1 VRLGQPR
8 QPADRTRGHLTEPK
22 ERGAARC
29 QLATK
34 HQTIVYDP
42 RRVGIIYD
50 LQVGPTAPATKQ
62 ELVHRALRE
71 RILAGVYGPGDRV
84 VIDAI
89 AAEFKVSALPVR
101 EAIRRLEA
109 EGLVIFRPNAGA
121 QVSPADPGQ
130 FHEEMTTLAVLEGY
144 ATALAAPLMDE
155 RHLGRLAE
163 ITDAMEEASSPMD
176 SGGFGRLN
184 WEFHGLLV
192 EPCPNV
198 TLLTMVR
205 DIGRRLESVRQT
217 VFVHI
222 PYRGAESVAEH
233 RVLVGQ
239 IASGAPARAIERTAR
254 EHKLRTLETFRAQR
268 GATHIT
274 RETQ

>member
-1 VRLGQPR
+1 VVL
-8 QPADRTRGHLTEPK
+8 
-22 ERGAARC
+22 
-29 QLATK
+29 
-34 HQTIVYDP
+34 
-42 RRVGIIYD
+42 
-50 LQVGPTAPATKQ
+50 TAPATKQ

-71 RILAGVYGPGDRV
+71 RILAGAYGPGDRV

-89 AAEFKVSALPVR
+89 AAEFNVSALPVR

-121 QVSPADPGQ
+121 QITPADPSQ

-144 ATALAAPLMDE
+144 AASLAAPLMDE
-155 RHLGRLAE
+155 QHLRRLADV
-163 ITDAMEEASSPMD
+163 TDAMEDASTPMD
-176 SGGFGRLN
+176 SLAFGQLN

-192 EPCPNV
+192 QPCPNA
-198 TLLTMVR
+198 TLLTTVR

-222 PYRGAESVAEH
+222 PHRGAESVAEH
-233 RVLVGQ
+233 RVLLAL
-239 IASGAPARAIERTAR
+239 IAAGAPAWAIERTVR

-268 GATHIT
+268 DAPQTT
-274 RETQ
+274 RETP